1 MGLFIYVRKSV
12 FAQKM
17 GYKHQFEDQRLK
29 SIMKFVDE
37 VNIHVASGK
46 GGAGKVS
53 FRREAMVARGGPD
66 GGDGGKGGDVIIK
79 ADSRLHSL
87 LDLKFKLSYKAAD
100 GEPGMSMNRA
110 GKNAEDLVLKVPPG
124 TMIKNNQGHVIY
136 DMAEHSEIVL
146 LKGGIGGKGNTFYK
160 SSINQAPGVA
170 QKGMPGEE
178 LEISLELKLLAD
190 VGIIGLPNAGKSTL
204 ISRISAAR
212 PKIADYPFTTL
223 APNLGVV
230 QVGPE
235 RTFVVADIP
244 GLIEGAHRGE
254 GLGIQ
259 FLRHIERTSLFVHL
273 VDASPMA
280 AKPPL
285 EAYKEIREEL
295 RLYDELKAGQ
305 EGFQPLS
312 PRTEIIVLS
321 KADLLR
327 EDELRHVIQS
337 FREQNLEVM
346 WISAAANKN
355 TQDLVTNLAKKLGI

>member
-1 MGLFIYVRKSV
+1 
-12 FAQKM
+12 
-17 GYKHQFEDQRLK
+17 
-29 SIMKFVDE
+29 MKFVDE
-37 VNIHVASGK
+37 VNIQVASGK

-66 GGDGGKGGDVIIK
+66 GGDGGKGGDVIFR
-79 ADSRLHSL
+79 ADARLHSL
-87 LDLKFKLSYKAAD
+87 LDLKFKRSYKAAD
-100 GEPGMSMNRA
+100 GEPGEGMNRS
-110 GKNAEDLVLKVPPG
+110 GKAAEDLVLKVPPG
-124 TMIKNNQGHVIY
+124 TVIKDKDGHVLY
-136 DMAEHSEIVL
+136 DMAEHAEVIL

-160 SSINQAPGVA
+160 TSINQAPSVA

-178 LEISLELKLLAD
+178 MEISLELKLLAD

-223 APNLGVV
+223 VPNLGVV

-259 FLRHIERTSLFVHL
+259 FLRHIERTTLFVHL

-295 RLYDELKAGQ
+295 RLYDELKTGE

-312 PRTEIIVLS
+312 PRPEMIVLS

-327 EDELRHVIQS
+327 EDELRQVIQT
-337 FREQNLEVM
+337 FRDMKLDVM
-346 WISAAANKN
+346 WISAATNKN
-355 TQDLVTNLAKKLGI
+355 TQMLVADLAKKLGI

>member
-1 MGLFIYVRKSV
+1 
-12 FAQKM
+12 
-17 GYKHQFEDQRLK
+17 
-29 SIMKFVDE
+29 MKFIDE

-53 FRREAMVARGGPD
+53 FRREAMVPRGGPD
-66 GGDGGKGGDVIIK
+66 GGDGGKGGDVIIRV
-79 ADSRLHSL
+79 DERLHSL
-87 LDLKFKLSYKAAD
+87 LDLKFKLTYKAAD
-100 GEPGMSMNRA
+100 GEPGMAMKCS
-110 GKNAEDLVLKVPPG
+110 GKDAEDLVLKVPPG
-124 TMIKNNQGHVIY
+124 TMVKNKSGQVIY
-136 DMAEHSEIVL
+136 DMAEHAEVIL

-160 SSINQAPGVA
+160 TSINQAPSVA
-170 QKGMPGEE
+170 QKGMPGED
-178 LEISLELKLLAD
+178 LDICLELKLLAD

-223 APNLGVV
+223 VPNLGVV

-273 VDASPMA
+273 VDVSPMA

-285 EAYKEIREEL
+285 EAYEEIREEL
-295 RLYDELKAGQ
+295 RLYDEMKSGQ

-327 EDELRHVIQS
+327 EDELRKAMQT
-337 FREQNLEVM
+337 FREKKLEVM

-355 TQDLVTNLAKKLGI
+355 IQELVADLAKKLGI